1 MHDSSIRSPPSRIS
15 QLSSLSVVSAKKEN
29 AKKAWAQKVKETWVQ
44 EVKERG
50 TVKEAMEKALMHP
63 QLLKR
68 KSVVWRT
75 DMLRRRVKV
84 QEVEERGTVKEAM
97 ETGAKEKAHR
107 DPLIVNEN

>member
-1 MHDSSIRSPPSRIS
+1 MLRRRVKVFAPMHDSSIRSPPSRIS

-50 TVKEAMEKALMHP
+50 QTVKEAMEKALMHP

-68 KSVVWRT
+68 KSFPW
-75 DMLRRRVKV
+75 RRRVKV
-84 QEVEERGTVKEAM
+84 FSTA
-97 ETGAKEKAHR
+97 
-107 DPLIVNEN
+107 